1 MSIWLTPNGRS
12 TRSRQFEKLLRSFP
26 FSQREQPQTIVSILA
41 VNMAEPALLER
52 SINGPIDTADVLAV
66 FPDYTGDDIAYEV
79 DSWWDLWTFDGDWK
93 LAPVPVLLSC
103 FMPGF
108 DNGTGEPPTQQ
119 EDLRI
124 DFGIDS
130 RFLPD
135 TEIPGSSR
143 MIESNIRSLL
153 RLVHELDTV
162 LPISKRLLQ
171 TESGDNFA
179 ERLQQVLEAAPPV

>member
-1 MSIWLTPNGRS
+1 MSIWLTPNARAL
-12 TRSRQFEKLLRSFP
+12 RLRHFEKLLRSFP
-26 FSQREQPQTIVSILA
+26 FSQREQPQTTVSILA
-41 VNMAEPALLER
+41 VNMGEPALLER
-52 SINGPIDTADVLAV
+52 PMNGPIDVSEAMAV

-93 LAPVPVLLSC
+93 LAPAPVLLSC
-103 FMPGF
+103 FMPAF
-108 DNGTGEPPTQQ
+108 DNGTGEPATQQ

-124 DFGIDS
+124 DFGVDS

-135 TEIPGSSR
+135 TEIVGSGR

-153 RLVHELDTV
+153 RLVHELDTL

-171 TESGDNFA
+171 TESGENFA
-179 ERLQQVLEAAPPV
+179 ARLQQVLEAAPPG